1 MPTTVELGATWG
13 KQEQERV
20 HGVKCAFHQTF
31 APQVKQAVPRW
42 AFVLPWHANSCR
54 ACQQTPTWPR
64 LRNRRRRLVRVTER
78 GGRRA
83 EDFTA
88 LLPLREDSGARAL
101 GEGGEGGEGGREQ
114 WASQRLRYPSAELPE
129 LRRGGG
135 EGEGQGRRPWRCPR
149 RDVAPG
155 DPGAAETRGL
165 RRPGGCRSGWRR
177 RAGGRGCP
185 HGGRCAPLPRCPGGR
200 GRSCRIPASLACLMN
215 KPAIRLML
223 QVTLS
228 STKLLRPQQI
238 LILKKGTIDH
248 QG

>member
-42 AFVLPWHANSCR
+42 AFVLPWHANSC
-54 ACQQTPTWPR
+54 
-64 LRNRRRRLVRVTER
+64 
-78 GGRRA
+78 
-83 EDFTA
+83 
-88 LLPLREDSGARAL
+88 S
-101 GEGGEGGEGGREQ
+101 
-114 WASQRLRYPSAELPE
+114 
-129 LRRGGG
+129 
-135 EGEGQGRRPWRCPR
+135 
-149 RDVAPG
+149 
-155 DPGAAETRGL
+155 
-165 RRPGGCRSGWRR
+165 
-177 RAGGRGCP
+177 
-185 HGGRCAPLPRCPGGR
+185 
-200 GRSCRIPASLACLMN
+200 ACLMN